1 MKRIVLFVLSLFLLS
16 FFVPVLP
23 PVCQAA
29 VFDGAWQYRLRPDT
43 GEWTNYIENTPVPVQ
58 GDEHEVWLRILIKP
72 GTPQAD
78 TLLFTTKGQTVR
90 ASISN
95 GKSRCVCLL
104 VEAKPGPVSTV
115 RALLGACRSSPL
127 KVLGADR
134 SGVQGPGIPAEPPDP
149 PTLQRLT
156 FLKKEEW
163 WEA

>member
-1 MKRIVLFVLSLFLLS
+1 MGLGLWASW
-16 FFVPVLP
+16 
-23 PVCQAA
+23 AA
-29 VFDGAWQYRLRPDT
+29 
-43 GEWTNYIENTPVPVQ
+43 GEATWALHHQQLVGGPS
-58 GDEHEVWLRILIKP
+58 G
-72 GTPQAD
+72 
-78 TLLFTTKGQTVR
+78 TVR

-163 WEA
+163 WKA